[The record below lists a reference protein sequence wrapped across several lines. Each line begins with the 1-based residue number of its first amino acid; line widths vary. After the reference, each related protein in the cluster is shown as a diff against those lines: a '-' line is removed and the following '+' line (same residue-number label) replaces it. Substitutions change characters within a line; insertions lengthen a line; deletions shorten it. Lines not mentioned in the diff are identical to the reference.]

1 MSQFQGIIRMVLG
14 GLFLPLVL
22 LVNSQSYAADY
33 PSIKIQTN
41 HGDIILELYPDKAPK
56 TVANFLQYVEEGFYT
71 NTIFH
76 RVIKD
81 FMIQGGGFT
90 PRFER
95 KETRAAVLNEADNG
109 LKNQRGTIAM
119 ARTADPHSATAQ
131 FFINTVDNGFLDFTN
146 KTPEEWGYTVFGK
159 VTKGM
164 EVVDTIRTLPTGPGG
179 PFARDVPQS
188 SAIILGV
195 TYLNKP
201 KTAAEPP
208 KPPVTLEVK

>member
-1 MSQFQGIIRMVLG
+1 MPQFKETVRLALVAL
-14 GLFLPLVL
+14 LLPVTL
-22 LVNSQSYAADY
+22 LLNTHSHAAEN
-33 PSIKIQTN
+33 PSVKIQTN

-56 TVANFLQYVEEGFYT
+56 TVANFLQYVQDGFYT

-76 RVIKD
+76 RVIRD

-95 KETRAAVLNEADNG
+95 KETRPPVINEADNG

-131 FFINTVDNGFLDFTN
+131 FFINVVDNGFLDFTD
-146 KTPEEWGYTVFGK
+146 KTPKGWGYTVFGR

-164 EVVDTIRTLPTGPGG
+164 EVVDTIRALQTGPGG

-201 KTAAEPP
+201 KTAIEAPQA
-208 KPPVTLEVK
+208 PVIQVQ